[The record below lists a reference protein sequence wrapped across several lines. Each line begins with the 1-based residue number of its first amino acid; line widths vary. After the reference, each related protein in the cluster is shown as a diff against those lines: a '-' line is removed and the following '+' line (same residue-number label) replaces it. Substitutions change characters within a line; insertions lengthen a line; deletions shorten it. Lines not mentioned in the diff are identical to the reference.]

1 MGKSN
6 YVKKVIKEATEREKR
21 VKVDKKNIKIERTA
35 GYLYFTKGD
44 PISVYR
50 VKMQHRGR
58 TKSKQAQ
65 TLVLKTEAERTKGYL
80 FYVDG
85 EGYLSK
91 AKMKRRK

>member
-1 MGKSN
+1 MG
-6 YVKKVIKEATEREKR
+6 ER
-21 VKVDKKNIKIERTA
+21 VKVDKKYIKIERKA

-44 PISVYR
+44 PISIYR
-50 VKMQHRGR
+50 VKMQHRGK
-58 TKSKQAQ
+58 TKSKQPQ
-65 TLVLKTEAERTKGYL
+65 TLVLKTKAERTKGYL

>member
-1 MGKSN
+1 MGD
-6 YVKKVIKEATEREKR
+6 R
-21 VKVDKKNIKIERTA
+21 VKVEGKYIKIERSA

-44 PISVYR
+44 PISIYR
-50 VKMQHRGR
+50 VKMQHKGR
-58 TKSKQAQ
+58 TKSKQPQ
-65 TLVLKTEAERTKGYL
+65 TLVLKTKTERIKGYL